1 MSDPKLHWK
10 SIFASGPFDSNI
22 RKRARREAFRDRDAQ
37 PGRRIVLAPCCGT
50 GTTDPNHGHSSIS
63 LNNESPTIVSGRIAR
78 RLPTVAPFLASVTER
93 PVVLPPARKGGR
105 WPSRKMS
112 LTFALPD
119 IRTMCMA
126 LKAFASAQPGWRR
139 PRLVGATR

>member
-1 MSDPKLHWK
+1 MSDQKLHWK
-10 SIFASGPFDSNI
+10 SIFSLVVLLILTFA
-22 RKRARREAFRDRDAQ
+22 RARREAFRDRDAQ
-37 PGRRIVLAPCCGT
+37 PGRRIILAPCCGT

-126 LKAFASAQPGWRR
+126 LKALRKRSTWLAQTAAG
-139 PRLVGATR
+139 